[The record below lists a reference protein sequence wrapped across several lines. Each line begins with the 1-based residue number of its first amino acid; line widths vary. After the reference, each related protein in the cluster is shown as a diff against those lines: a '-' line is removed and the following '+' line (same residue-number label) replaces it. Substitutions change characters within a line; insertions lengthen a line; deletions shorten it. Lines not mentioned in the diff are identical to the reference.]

1 MTFCRQ
7 SLVALCFG
15 GPQVSA
21 MSMFDDDLGQELQTE
36 EAVKPKSSLKPRRGS
51 RRQSRRVSQAG
62 VDAAVAAAVGEKSEA
77 TGDNIGKALS
87 KITGQA
93 KALKFAMDLAQ
104 KAYDA
109 RDEEEDDDFH
119 VDCEESDEYD
129 PDGQRQDSEVEKLRQ
144 RAKSEPAAKEELEMA
159 ELFTNLESPTFQPAP
174 LHVRGLCQGAKR
186 ACERS
191 LAVEEQRL
199 AVAEMLGQTLGGE
212 SPKNVECLTD
222 EEQQNLDVTR
232 KRLRYNVDLLRRR
245 RQRLA
250 NIDNK
255 TFQQLPEPNL
265 HPLGVEEVVIR
276 AAGWLAFRVL
286 NVAEKPSVAREITSQ
301 LGGGGVSRRNSHGIP
316 VTEFPFTLRQTQ
328 CRMVVTAV
336 RGHLLETQFPPEYSV
351 WKAHNP
357 SILFQVP
364 VQRKAPADNKNLEL
378 MLTDLARQCQWLVLW
393 LDCDREGEAIAFEVL
408 ETCQRAAGGRLQV
421 FRAVFSALT
430 RQDLVRACQ
439 TLRDPDQRLAD
450 AVEARQHFDLRAG
463 SAFTRW
469 MSLRYQNMFPELC
482 QQPLSYGPCQFPTL
496 GFVVERFLRIQR
508 FVSEPFWSI
517 KAEVQKDGH
526 SVRFNWRRG
535 RLFDRLAVLAL
546 YELVVEE

>member
-1 MTFCRQ
+1 M
-7 SLVALCFG
+7 SL
-15 GPQVSA
+15 
-21 MSMFDDDLGQELQTE
+21 FDDDLGQELQRE

-119 VDCEESDEYD
+119 VDCEESDED
-129 PDGQRQDSEVEKLRQ
+129 DQDEQRQDSEVEKLRQ

-199 AVAEMLGQTLGGE
+199 AVAEMLGQTQGGE

-255 TFQQLPEPNL
+255 TFQQLPEQL
-265 HPLGVEEVVIR
+265 IEAGADGDYEFIRLCVEAGVPLDIFNERGVTPLILATVNNKVASARLLLESGADPSMQDINGATCAHYAIELRRFQILD
-276 AAGWLAFRVL
+276 AALEAMTRRRSWLGIYIKDARGYSVL
-286 NVAEKPSVAREITSQ
+286 DYARLPDHDESLRLLKLR
-301 LGGGGVSRRNSHGIP
+301 LGGP
-316 VTEFPFTLRQTQ
+316 
-328 CRMVVTAV
+328 
-336 RGHLLETQFPPEYSV
+336 
-351 WKAHNP
+351 
-357 SILFQVP
+357 
-364 VQRKAPADNKNLEL
+364 
-378 MLTDLARQCQWLVLW
+378 
-393 LDCDREGEAIAFEVL
+393 
-408 ETCQRAAGGRLQV
+408 
-421 FRAVFSALT
+421 
-430 RQDLVRACQ
+430 
-439 TLRDPDQRLAD
+439 
-450 AVEARQHFDLRAG
+450 
-463 SAFTRW
+463 
-469 MSLRYQNMFPELC
+469 
-482 QQPLSYGPCQFPTL
+482 L
-496 GFVVERFLRIQR
+496 GFVWAVTESMVYNAMIKMPKGEQNKRGLAKHVAKLAAERAAAKVKEKIQQTKDKAR
-508 FVSEPFWSI
+508 EKLLGGALCSYCSEAKISEKKLSETIHMDMPDSD
-517 KAEVQKDGH
+517 EDDEDGMPDLQKFTDRK
-526 SVRFNWRRG
+526 SV
-535 RLFDRLAVLAL
+535 V
-546 YELVVEE
+546 